1 MLYYKRK
8 DKEEYKMKYHSKET
22 DYGFNGLI
30 NIFNQKEIDMNE
42 WVFKQLDKER
52 GGIKFMLPNAEG
64 EIYLKW
70 DDLYY
75 IDITFITTK
84 QKYNQAVSLGDLKD
98 MITLL
103 EDQRQRTVAGIRDML
118 KEKFGSN
125 KERTDGLPF

>member
-1 MLYYKRK
+1 MSDSLTNYGYHGVLK
-8 DKEEYKMKYHSKET
+8 KMSFLDINHSDWIIK
-22 DYGFNGLI
+22 
-30 NIFNQKEIDMNE
+30 K
-42 WVFKQLDKER
+42 VKAER
-52 GGIKFMLPNAEG
+52 GGIQFMLPNAEG

-75 IDITFITTK
+75 IDITFVTTK
-84 QKYNQAVSLGDLKD
+84 QKYNAAVSLCDLKD

-103 EDQRQRTVAGIRDML
+103 EDQRQRTVANIRDML

>member
-8 DKEEYKMKYHSKET
+8 DKEEYKMKSHSKET

-30 NIFNQKEIDMNE
+30 NIFNQKEIDMNG
-42 WVFKQLDKER
+42 WVFEQLNKER

-103 EDQRQRTVAGIRDML
+103 EDQRQRTVANIRDML